1 MSPNFNEFE
10 SHTHNGNDAPRIDPR
25 SLKGFRILTSAPTGQ
40 AEEGTILLANESGTY
55 YLYARINQSWV
66 KVELS

>member
-1 MSPNFNEFE
+1 MEETLMN
-10 SHTHNGNDAPRIDPR
+10 HTHSGIGTQKINPSD
-25 SLKGFRILTSAPTGQ
+25 LKGFPIFKTAPTHT

-66 KVELS
+66 KVELT